1 MNKET
6 DVVYVVNRVQ
16 ISASEYNQNGNTRTF
31 VFRDINRAKRFLK
44 SLRAEVISEF
54 ERLDTNYDVYTDTEE
69 KFHVSWDSD
78 LEMIIITLKEK
89 IIDEEV

>member
-16 ISASEYNQNGNTRTF
+16 ISASEYNQNGYTRTF
-31 VFRDINRAKRFLK
+31 VFRDINRAKRFFK

>member
-16 ISASEYNQNGNTRTF
+16 ISASEYNQNGYTRTF

-44 SLRAEVISEF
+44 SLRAEVILEL
-54 ERLDTNYDVYTDTEE
+54 ERLDTYYDVYTDTEE
-69 KFHVSWDSD
+69 KFHVAWDSD

>member
-6 DVVYVVNRVQ
+6 DVVYVVDRVQ
-16 ISASEYNQNGNTRTF
+16 ISASEYNQNGYTRTF

-44 SLRAEVISEF
+44 SLRAEVILEL
-54 ERLDTNYDVYTDTEE
+54 ERLDTYYDVYTDTEE
-69 KFHVSWDSD
+69 KFHVAWDFD

>member
-6 DVVYVVNRVQ
+6 DVVYLVNRVQ
-16 ISASEYNQNGNTRTF
+16 ISASEYNQNGYTRTF

>member
-16 ISASEYNQNGNTRTF
+16 ISASEYNQNGYTRTF
-31 VFRDINRAKRFLK
+31 VFRDINRTKRFLK
-44 SLRAEVISEF
+44 SLRAEVILEF